1 MAINKSV
8 PVRWQVL
15 EDRFYDQ
22 YHQWSRVEDGV
33 ITMGVSDYVQD
44 SAGDILYVS
53 LPKPGTEL
61 KTGETW
67 GSLESGKWVGQLYA
81 PFDGVVIASNEA
93 VEEAPGVVNQD
104 PYHKGWLIKV
114 KPAVPAGFAVSR
126 LMGPERYR
134 NMLAELETEE
144 S

>member
-1 MAINKSV
+1 MALNKSV

-22 YHQWSRVEDGV
+22 YHQWSQVEDAV
-33 ITMGVSDYVQD
+33 ITMGVTDYVQD

-61 KTGETW
+61 KAGEPW

-81 PFDGVVIASNEA
+81 PFDGVVIAANEA

-134 NMLAELETEE
+134 AMLAELETEE
-144 S
+144 L